1 MLVVVGG
8 HSRNVGKTSVV
19 AGLIAALSGRAW
31 TAVKITQYGH
41 GVCSDHGAE
50 CGCADPLHPF
60 AVSEEHDSASGTDTS
75 RYLAAGAERAWW
87 VRTAAGQLG
96 EALPEL
102 RRILGSAPYVICESN
117 SLLQFVK
124 PDVYVAVLDF
134 GVADFK
140 ASSLCYLDRADA
152 ILVHAAAEQ
161 PVWRGVAQRLWQ
173 GKPRFEA
180 HPPEYVPRGLVEFVS
195 QRLKPAASA
204 VRL

>member
-19 AGLIAALSGRAW
+19 AGLIAGLPERQW

-41 GVCSDHGAE
+41 GVCGEHGAE

-60 AVSEEHDSASGTDTS
+60 AISEEHESASGTDTS
-75 RYLAAGAERAWW
+75 RYLAAGAERAYW

-102 RRILGSAPYVICESN
+102 RRIISSAQDVICESN

-140 ASSLCYLDRADA
+140 LSSLRYLDRADA
-152 ILVHAAAEQ
+152 VLVHAATEQ
-161 PVWRGVAQRLWQ
+161 PAWRGVAQRLWRN
-173 GKPRFEA
+173 KPRFDVR
-180 HPPEYVPRGLVEFVS
+180 PPDYVPLALLKFVNERLRG
-195 QRLKPAASA
+195 
-204 VRL
+204 

>member
-1 MLVVVGG
+1 MLVVIGG

-19 AGLIAALSGRAW
+19 AGLIAALPERHW

-50 CGCADPLHPF
+50 CGCADPAHPF
-60 AVSEEHDSASGTDTS
+60 AVSEEHERDSGTDTS
-75 RYLAAGAERAWW
+75 RYLAAGAARAYW
-87 VRTAAGQLG
+87 VRTAMGQLG

-102 RRILGSAPYVICESN
+102 RRIFSNSEHVICESN

-140 ASSLCYLDRADA
+140 PTSLRYLDRADA
-152 ILVHAAAEQ
+152 VLVHAATEQ

-173 GKPRFEA
+173 GKPRFDA
-180 HPPEYVPRGLVEFVS
+180 HPPEYVPPALVEFVS
-195 QRLKPAASA
+195 ARLA
-204 VRL
+204 

>member
-19 AGLIAALSGRAW
+19 AGLIAALPARHW

-60 AVSEEHDSASGTDTS
+60 AVSEEHERASGTDTS

-102 RRILGSAPYVICESN
+102 RRIFGSAADVICESN

-140 ASSLCYLDRADA
+140 ASSLRYLDRADA
-152 ILVHAAAEQ
+152 IVVHAAAEQ

-180 HPPEYVPRGLVEFVS
+180 HPPEYVPRELVAFLE
-195 QRLKPAASA
+195 QRLG
-204 VRL
+204 